1 MCGGTLAS
9 VERGSVPGTSASR
22 YEGWKGRR
30 MVADTVGIGPL
41 VGKVAVVTG
50 GGRGIGAATA
60 HALARAGA
68 RVAVM
73 ARTTAQIDTV
83 AAEIR
88 AAGGVAEAVRLDVS
102 DPSFVQWAI
111 DEVVARL
118 GAVDI
123 LINNAGV
130 AGPLGPTAQ
139 IDLSEWIESL
149 TINLIGAF
157 ACIRAVL
164 PGMLERRWGRIVNV
178 STGAAIGT
186 GMIPANAYSASKA
199 GLEMLTVNLAAE
211 LSGRGVLVHAVR
223 PGVVESDMQTF
234 VRTRPAEL
242 VGEAMASQFRA
253 LKEEGRLLSPDQP
266 ALLIVRLLAEGT
278 TGELI
283 SIYDARGQGLLK
295 G

>member
-1 MCGGTLAS
+1 MA
-9 VERGSVPGTSASR
+9 
-22 YEGWKGRR
+22 
-30 MVADTVGIGPL
+30 ADTLGTEPL
-41 VGKVAVVTG
+41 SGKVAVVTG

-88 AAGGVAEAVRLDVS
+88 AAGGVAEAVRLDLS
-102 DPSFVQWAI
+102 DPGSLRQAI
-111 DEVVARL
+111 DQVMARL
-118 GAVDI
+118 GPVGI
-123 LINNAGV
+123 LINNAAV

-139 IDLSEWIESL
+139 IDLEEWIESL
-149 TINLIGAF
+149 TINLTGAF
-157 ACIRAVL
+157 ACIHAVL

-178 STGAAIGT
+178 STGAATGT
-186 GMIPANAYSASKA
+186 GMVPANAYSVSKA

-223 PGVVESDMQTF
+223 PGVVESEMQTF
-234 VRTRPAEL
+234 VRTRPPEL
-242 VGEAMASQFRA
+242 VGEEMSSQFRA
-253 LKEEGRLLSPDQP
+253 LKEQGQLLSPDQP
-266 ALLIVRLLAEGT
+266 ALLIVRLLAEES
-278 TGELI
+278 TGEVI
-283 SIYDARGQGLLK
+283 SIYDERGQALLK

>member
-1 MCGGTLAS
+1 MA
-9 VERGSVPGTSASR
+9 
-22 YEGWKGRR
+22 
-30 MVADTVGIGPL
+30 ADTLGTGSL

-73 ARTTAQIDTV
+73 ARTVTQIDTV

-102 DPSFVQWAI
+102 DPGSVQRAI
-111 DEVVARL
+111 DEVAARL
-118 GAVDI
+118 GSVDI

-139 IDLSEWIESL
+139 VDLDEWIESL
-149 TINLIGAF
+149 TINLTGAF

-186 GMIPANAYSASKA
+186 GMIPANAYSTSKA

-223 PGVVESDMQTF
+223 PGVVESEMQTF

-242 VGEAMASQFRA
+242 VGEEMVARFRA
-253 LKEEGRLLSPDQP
+253 MKEEGQLLSPDQP
-266 ALLIVRLLAEGT
+266 ARLIVRLLAEESS
-278 TGELI
+278 GELI
-283 SIYDARGQGLLK
+283 SIYDERGQALLR

>member
-1 MCGGTLAS
+1 MA
-9 VERGSVPGTSASR
+9 
-22 YEGWKGRR
+22 
-30 MVADTVGIGPL
+30 ADTAGTGPL

-60 HALARAGA
+60 HALASAGA

-73 ARTTAQIDTV
+73 ARTAAQIDAV

-88 AAGGVAEAVRLDVS
+88 AAGGMAEAVRLDLS
-102 DPSFVQWAI
+102 DPGSVRQAI
-111 DEVVARL
+111 DWVADQL
-118 GAVDI
+118 GPVDI
-123 LINNAGV
+123 LINNAAV

-139 IDLSEWIESL
+139 VDLAEWIESL
-149 TINLIGAF
+149 TINLTGAF
-157 ACIRAVL
+157 ACIHAVL

-186 GMIPANAYSASKA
+186 GMVPANAYSTSKA

-234 VRTRPAEL
+234 VRTRPPEL
-242 VGEAMASQFRA
+242 VGEAMSSQFRA
-253 LKEEGRLLSPDQP
+253 LKEQGQLLSPDQP
-266 ALLIVRLLAEGT
+266 ALLIVRLLAEES

-283 SIYDARGQGLLK
+283 SIYDGRGQALLK